1 MSEENCIAEVLL
13 SRSLDKGL
21 DYYIPPVLRNGVR
34 PGVCVRVT
42 LRGAEVTGY
51 VVKLKSRSDFPA
63 VKSILRI
70 EDSHEQIPKK
80 LLALADWISDYY
92 CCPREHALRVL
103 LPSVVRS
110 GEMRHKQLTFVSL
123 TFKAIS
129 DISLESLTPRQKAVV
144 ELLKEEGTMSL
155 TDLLEQSGSTAAV
168 VARLE
173 TLGYIEKEKRVVE
186 RDPFMND
193 IIQPD
198 KPKELTRQQEEALT
212 TIKASIE
219 AKNGDV
225 ILLHGVTASGKTEV
239 YLQAI
244 SRCLELGLEAIVLVP
259 EISLTP
265 QTCDRFRQRF
275 GNLVS
280 VLHSALSDG
289 ERYDEWTRINDGRS
303 KIAIGARSALFAPF
317 RNLGLIVVDEEHET
331 TYKQE
336 DSPRYNARDIAVVRG
351 KLEKAAVLLGSATPS
366 LESYYN
372 CMQGRYKLVEMRER
386 IDRCVMPT
394 IELVDL
400 SEESAEA
407 GMSKLFSRRLVEMV
421 NDRLYKGEQVMLFL
435 NRRGYATQMICQECG
450 YVSICENCSVAH
462 TYHKRAGELVCHLC
476 GDVKRAPE
484 KCPQCG
490 SDGIKYTGVGT
501 EKVESIAKALF
512 PMAKVAR
519 MDSDTMTAKDSYRK
533 VLDDFR
539 TGKVQI
545 LIGTQMIAKG
555 LDFPNV
561 TLVGVLN
568 ADSGLHIPDFRSGE
582 RTFQLLTQV
591 AGRAGRG
598 YTPGLV
604 LIQTYNPKHFVLQS
618 AIDQNYRAFYDEEM
632 PSRQALGFPPV
643 SHAIMIHFRSQE
655 EAKAREAAEE
665 FAKELTPQL
674 ESAVKVI
681 GPMPSPLS
689 KVKAYFRYQMLLYGG
704 NPRPL
709 IRTVRKAVLGKK
721 PKNGVDIYADVDPR
735 NLC

>member
-1 MSEENCIAEVLL
+1 MAANAIAEILL
-13 SRSLDKGL
+13 SRTLDKGL
-21 DYYIPPVLRNGVR
+21 DYSIPPALRDAVK

-42 LRGAEVTGY
+42 LRGVEVTGY
-51 VVKLKSRSDFPA
+51 VVKVKEHSDYA
-63 VKSILRI
+63 VVKPILGI
-70 EDSHEQIPKK
+70 ESSHEQIPKK

-92 CCPREHALRVL
+92 CAPREHALRVL

-110 GEMRHKQLTFVSL
+110 GEMRHKQLLFVNLTYKGITETNHDSL
-123 TFKAIS
+123 TAKQRRV
-129 DISLESLTPRQKAVV
+129 L
-144 ELLKEEGTMSL
+144 ELLLQEGAM
-155 TDLLEQSGSTAAV
+155 LLSELMERADCTAAV
-168 VARLE
+168 ISRLE
-173 TLGYIEKEKRVVE
+173 TLQYVEKEKRVVE

-198 KPKELTRQQEEALT
+198 QPKKLTQEQAAALSQIVEA
-212 TIKASIE
+212 IE
-219 AKNGDV
+219 KRSGDV
-225 ILLHGVTASGKTEV
+225 LLLHGVTASGKTEV

-317 RNLGLIVVDEEHET
+317 RNLGLIVVDEEHEP

-351 KLEKAAVLLGSATPS
+351 KMENAAVLLGSATPS

-372 CMQGRYKLVEMRER
+372 CELGRYRLIEMRGRVE
-386 IDRCVMPT
+386 RCVLPT
-394 IELVDL
+394 VELVDI
-400 SEESAEA
+400 SEESASA
-407 GMSKLFSRRLVEMV
+407 GMSKLFSKRLVEKI
-421 NDRLYKGEQVMLFL
+421 NERLYNGEQVMLFL
-435 NRRGYATQMICQECG
+435 NRRGYATQMICPECG
-450 YVSICENCSVAH
+450 YVSECANCSVAH
-462 TYHKRAGELVCHLC
+462 TYHKKAGELVCHLC
-476 GDVKRAPE
+476 GDVRRAPE
-484 KCPQCG
+484 KCPRCG

-512 PMAKVAR
+512 PMAKVGR
-519 MDSDTMTAKDSYRK
+519 MDSDTMTAKDSYRRI
-533 VLDDFR
+533 LDEFR
-539 TGKVQI
+539 TGRIHI

-582 RTFQLLTQV
+582 RTFQLLTQM

-598 YTPGLV
+598 ETPGLV
-604 LIQTYNPKHFVLQS
+604 LIQTYTPSHFVLQT
-618 AIDQNYRAFYDEEM
+618 AIEQDYHAFYNEEM
-632 PSRQALGFPPV
+632 PSRKMLGFPPV
-643 SHAIMIHFRSQE
+643 THMVMIHFRSQD
-655 EAKAREAAEE
+655 EAKARDAAEA
-665 FAKELTPQL
+665 FAKEITPLL
-674 ESAVKVI
+674 EKEVKVI
-681 GPMPSPLS
+681 GPMPSPLA
-689 KVKAYFRYQMLLYGG
+689 KVKAYYRYQMLLYGG
-704 NPRPL
+704 APRVL
-709 IRTVRKAVLGKK
+709 IRLVRKMVLGRKL
-721 PKNGVDIYADVDPR
+721 PAGVDIYADVDPR
-735 NLC
+735 NLS